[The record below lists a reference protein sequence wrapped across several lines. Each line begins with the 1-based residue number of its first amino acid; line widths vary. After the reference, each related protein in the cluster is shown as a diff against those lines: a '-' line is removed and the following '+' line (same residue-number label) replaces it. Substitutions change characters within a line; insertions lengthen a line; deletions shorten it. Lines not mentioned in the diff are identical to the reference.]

1 MKTLDEA
8 KGDLRNVLLGGNI
21 PILFLGAG
29 FSIGAHSKNN
39 IMDGK
44 GLEQYIFDELLEG
57 KVPESDYEEIKS
69 YNLRDLCDEVYSL
82 YKSKEELKS
91 LLIACFKDTFPQKNG
106 FHYKLIDY
114 PWKKI
119 YTVSKKCILLV

>member
-57 KVPESDYEEIKS
+57 KVPESDYEEIKRS
-69 YNLRDLCDEVYSL
+69 
-82 YKSKEELKS
+82 
-91 LLIACFKDTFPQKNG
+91 
-106 FHYKLIDY
+106 
-114 PWKKI
+114 
-119 YTVSKKCILLV
+119 